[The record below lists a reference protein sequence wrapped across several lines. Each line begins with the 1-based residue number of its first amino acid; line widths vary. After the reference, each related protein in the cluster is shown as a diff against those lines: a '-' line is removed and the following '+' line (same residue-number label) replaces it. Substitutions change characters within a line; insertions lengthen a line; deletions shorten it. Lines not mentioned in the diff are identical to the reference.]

1 MYVGAPAPALSPSWD
16 NGTWFKTFANQV
28 DHSSFDFIPLHVYWE
43 WSGTSG
49 GNGLV
54 SLVDD
59 VYKMYKNTY
68 NLIMKRQKSQFKNR
82 QKV

>member
-1 MYVGAPAPALSPSWD
+1 MKNFCDSNAFIREMKQQCLVLE
-16 NGTWFKTFANQV
+16 KTFAN
-28 DHSSFDFIPLHVYWE
+28 DIFE
-43 WSGTSG
+43 KRR
-49 GNGLV
+49 
-54 SLVDD
+54 